1 MISNPLAQ
9 EIGEERMEEPIHTMS
24 GNMALPPN
32 IIVDKPVLSLSKK
45 GNFSFHYFF
54 QNFVRKN

>member
-9 EIGEERMEEPIHTMS
+9 EIGEERIKGLIHTMS
-24 GNMALPPN
+24 GNMALPSN
-32 IIVDKPVLSLSKK
+32 IVLDKTVLSLSKK

-54 QNFVRKN
+54 QNFVGKS